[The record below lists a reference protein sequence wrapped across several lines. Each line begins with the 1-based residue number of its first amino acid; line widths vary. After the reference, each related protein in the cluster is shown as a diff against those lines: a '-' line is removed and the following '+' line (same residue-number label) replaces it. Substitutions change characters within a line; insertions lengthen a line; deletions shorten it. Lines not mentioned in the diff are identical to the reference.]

1 MRRKMFG
8 NGSDASGNPA
18 GTGLPPAPETSSL
31 WGDMFGMGS
40 LFKLISDPGL
50 MAHTHAM
57 MAAVIEGANANRRIE
72 AKLDRL
78 LKGIGHEISDINARF
93 PAQLQPPPAL
103 LTQHGAHAAGGNAA
117 ATGAV
122 DDGSGGDAAE
132 PSAAR
137 VHVSDDRGGSGAA

>member
-1 MRRKMFG
+1 MRKLFGMNG
-8 NGSDASGNPA
+8 NGQEPVAP
-18 GTGLPPAPETSSL
+18 PETSSL

-40 LFKLISDPGL
+40 LFKMISDPGL

-93 PAQLQPPPAL
+93 PAHFQPPAL
-103 LTQHGAHAAGGNAA
+103 LEGNGANGAGSPSA
-117 ATGAV
+117 ATGA
-122 DDGSGGDAAE
+122 DHDGSGGTTSNAGAD
-132 PSAAR
+132 R
-137 VHVSDDRGGSGAA
+137 VHVADAGGGNRAPGSS

>member
-1 MRRKMFG
+1 MRFAMFG
-8 NGSDASGNPA
+8 NGQEQ
-18 GTGLPPAPETSSL
+18 PPQAPETSSL

-40 LFKLISDPGL
+40 LFKMISDPGL

-93 PAQLQPPPAL
+93 PSHFQPAAL
-103 LTQHGAHAAGGNAA
+103 LEGNGANGAGSHSAS
-117 ATGAV
+117 TGAV
-122 DDGSGGDAAE
+122 DDGSGGTAQGAG
-132 PSAAR
+132 A
-137 VHVSDDRGGSGAA
+137 DRGAIRGNGATAASGEPDP